1 MCRGFPARPV
11 SRSQGRD
18 HGQPLIAANRTTP
31 GGGNTC
37 SRTSSA
43 ARHSPPWGLDQP
55 DGRTR
60 GGSPNVPQPS
70 AGKAAIYSRSL
81 CHLERP
87 APPPRPAAHH
97 RPLALKQHG
106 CGPTGG
112 QALQMSEALAD
123 AQDRCQPRRRDALRC
138 GPSAPHGGDRSS
150 PHKAIGRMASA
161 TRYPAMSAILHRSS
175 VNQWIPQ
182 RACVPTPSCPWPK
195 PS

>member
-1 MCRGFPARPV
+1 VCWGFPARPV

-18 HGQPLIAANRTTP
+18 HGQPLIAPNRTTP

-87 APPPRPAAHH
+87 APTASACRAPSAVGPEATWMRSHWGAGVANERSARRCPGSVPTTTTGCA
-97 RPLALKQHG
+97 PLW
-106 CGPTGG
+106 PISTT
-112 QALQMSEALAD
+112 
-123 AQDRCQPRRRDALRC
+123 RRRSILAAQGHR
-138 GPSAPHGGDRSS
+138 AHGQ
-150 PHKAIGRMASA
+150 
-161 TRYPAMSAILHRSS
+161 RYPLPGHVGYPSPLLGEPMDS
-175 VNQWIPQ
+175 Q